1 MFNKFEIF
9 QNPKFIILNNY
20 DFWNPNIFE
29 IWTFVQKIELEN
41 FYILKF
47 KQTQNQ
53 NNILEMNKIPKYE
66 QNFYKLTLFWK
77 QSTKF

>member
-9 QNPKFIILNNY
+9 QNLKFIILNNY
-20 DFWNPNIFE
+20 GFWNPNIFE

-66 QNFYKLTLFWK
+66 QNF
-77 QSTKF
+77 